1 MVKFDQFSEEFDIL
15 AEILNKNLNLVD
27 KNSFILIFYL
37 IRKQKNI

>member
-1 MVKFDQFSEEFDIL
+1 MVKFDQFSDEFDIL